1 MKEIAKLLRPK
12 QWAKNLLVF
21 AAIIF
26 TGRVGEAEALTH
38 SLLAFAAMC
47 LISSATYIAND
58 IIDAPK
64 DRLHPKK
71 KDRPIA
77 AGRVSVPAAWGTAAA
92 LAAGSLATAWVI
104 GSRGVLALIVIYVA
118 IQVAYNF
125 KAKHIAILDVFVLS
139 SGFVLRA
146 ALGAEAID
154 VKMSGWMFIV
164 TGVLALTLGFAKR
177 RNEFILMGDGRSASR
192 AVLEEY
198 SRQTLDMLV
207 LLFSGMSC
215 MAYCIYSMESPT
227 GKAHPALVLTT
238 PMVIYAVARY
248 IQRVFKDDEGGEPA
262 DLLFKDPHILIAV
275 LLFVATAVYAMTTGT
290 QVPIIDNS

>member
-1 MKEIAKLLRPK
+1 MMEIAKLLRPK

-26 TGRVGEAEALTH
+26 TGRVGEPEAVTH
-38 SLLAFAAMC
+38 SLLAFVAMS
-47 LISSATYIAND
+47 LVSSATYIAND
-58 IIDAPK
+58 ILDAPK

-71 KDRPIA
+71 KDRPVA
-77 AGRVSVPAAWGTAAA
+77 SGKVPVTVASA
-92 LAAGSLATAWVI
+92 LAAILLLASVGTAWFI
-104 GSRGVLALIVIYVA
+104 GSRGCLALIGIYVA
-118 IQVAYNF
+118 IQIAYNL
-125 KAKHIAILDVFVLS
+125 KLKHIPITDVFALS

-146 ALGAEAID
+146 ALGAEAIS

-177 RNEFILMGDGRSASR
+177 RNEFILMGEDRSASR
-192 AVLEEY
+192 AVLNEY

-215 MAYCIYSMESPT
+215 MAYCIYSMESTT
-227 GKAHPALVLTT
+227 GRAHPALVLTT

-275 LLFVATAVYAMTTGT
+275 VLFVAAAVFAMTTGT
-290 QVPIIDNS
+290 HVPIIENR